1 MNRMEKFG
9 PNQRLET
16 CVEIAEK
23 QRRNLLN
30 IEKYQHIRTDCD
42 SAMKIQIDF
51 GRTKW
56 TEKTKNFIQE
66 SVMKREN
73 FGRKKILKNTET
85 NLEFV

>member
-1 MNRMEKFG
+1 
-9 PNQRLET
+9 
-16 CVEIAEK
+16 
-23 QRRNLLN
+23 
-30 IEKYQHIRTDCD
+30 
-42 SAMKIQIDF
+42 MKIQIDF